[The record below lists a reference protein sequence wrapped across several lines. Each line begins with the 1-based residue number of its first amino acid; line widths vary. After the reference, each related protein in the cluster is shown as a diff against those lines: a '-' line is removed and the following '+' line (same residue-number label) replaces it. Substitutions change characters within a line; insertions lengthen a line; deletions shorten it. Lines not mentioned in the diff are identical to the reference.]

1 MMTKS
6 QYLYATGR
14 IRSLETKLL
23 STSDM
28 ERMIDAKDATMA
40 FKVFNDLSYADEL
53 ADIEK
58 PEEYQ
63 AVLNHDLQQVKDV
76 LKQITPDSRVMDLLF
91 SRYDYHNIKLF
102 LKARILEK
110 DLSKY
115 ESNLGNIDPE
125 RLRDYIIKDTKTA
138 IPAEIE
144 EVIREAK
151 KEFDKKDVG
160 GYIIDSYIDGKYF
173 ARLKE
178 LAEKLNNSFT
188 TSLVRNW
195 IDIANVKLFLRAKRL
210 ELELEK
216 FQSYFIA
223 GGNILASSL
232 VNYYGKDLKEAV
244 TICSRGFEDAAV
256 KEAIKDYA
264 EGGELWKMEKA
275 FENYE
280 IKFIQQAKYIAY
292 GPEIVLAYYLAKKNA
307 VRNVR
312 LIFTGKLNDL
322 PSGEIKERVREIY

>member
-1 MMTKS
+1 MTKS

-28 ERMIDAKDATMA
+28 ERMIDAQDAAMA

-53 ADIEK
+53 TDIEN
-58 PEEYQ
+58 PEDYQ
-63 AVLNHDLQQVKDV
+63 SVLNHDLQQVKDV
-76 LKQITPDSRVMDLLF
+76 LKQITPDPKVMDLLF
-91 SRYDYHNIKLF
+91 ARYDYHNIKLF
-102 LKARILEK
+102 LKAKILEK
-110 DLSKY
+110 DLSKH
-115 ESNLGNIDPE
+115 ESTLGNVDPE
-125 RLRDYIIKDTKTA
+125 RLRDYIIKDTKTS

-173 ARLKE
+173 TRLKE
-178 LAEKLNNSFT
+178 LVDKLNNKFAAN
-188 TSLVRNW
+188 LVRTW
-195 IDIANVKLFLRAKRL
+195 IDIANVKLFLRAKKL
-210 ELELEK
+210 ELDLEK
-216 FQSYFIA
+216 FQDYFVA

-244 TICSRGFEDAAV
+244 TICSRGFEDAGV

-264 EGGELWKMEKA
+264 EGGDLWKLEKA

-322 PSGEIKERVREIY
+322 PSSEIKERVRDIY